1 MSADIG
7 LETVFAAVGALVETG
22 KSVFERAQFST
33 ENKSL
38 VREFNTLWKRKSWLE
53 EALIAYNRMEE
64 RIWVPSINA
73 LTKKTLTPG
82 TVMRRARK
90 QLEVEGTKGPFNTG
104 IPSKRFKPE
113 AVKKSLVFL
122 FSSDAKN
129 KKDREKLEE
138 LRKHNMALAQS
149 IVAWGQLEM
158 LYCRNIVAADPSRKK
173 ATAIAIKM
181 RMRKIAR
188 DATQGRILEGRLLT
202 GKRAISLASAP
213 TRIIE

>member
-7 LETVFAAVGALVETG
+7 LDAVFTAVEALLSTG
-22 KSVFERAQFST
+22 KSVFEKAQFST

-53 EALIAYNRMEE
+53 EALFAYNRMEE
-64 RIWVPSINA
+64 RIWVPSVNA
-73 LTKKTLTPG
+73 LAQKSLTAG

-90 QLEVEGTKGPFNTG
+90 QLEAEGTKGPFNTG
-104 IPSKRFKPE
+104 IPSSRFKPE
-113 AVKKSLVFL
+113 AVKKSLIFL

-138 LRKHNMALAQS
+138 LRKHNLTLAAS

-158 LYCRNIVAADPSRKK
+158 LYCRNIVSADPARKK
-173 ATAIAIKM
+173 ATAIAVKM

-188 DATQGRILEGRLLT
+188 DATSGRILEGRLLT
-202 GKRAISLASAP
+202 GKRAMSLASAP